1 MTTGDVRTAM
11 DKAATKGLAPGRSSG
26 VVKIYNAKRNPFG
39 GYIVDDRTS
48 HDVFVH
54 KSAVEPLGIGALAP
68 GQRVEF
74 DIVEDGFGGFK
85 AANLRILAGSA
96 GG

>member
-1 MTTGDVRTAM
+1 MIEGDPRTTM
-11 DKAATKGLAPGRSSG
+11 DKTATKGLRPGRSSG
-26 VVKIYNAKRNPFG
+26 VVKSYNAKRNPFG

-48 HDVFVH
+48 LDVFVH

-68 GQRVEF
+68 GQKLEF

-85 AANLRILAGSA
+85 AANLKIAG
-96 GG
+96 